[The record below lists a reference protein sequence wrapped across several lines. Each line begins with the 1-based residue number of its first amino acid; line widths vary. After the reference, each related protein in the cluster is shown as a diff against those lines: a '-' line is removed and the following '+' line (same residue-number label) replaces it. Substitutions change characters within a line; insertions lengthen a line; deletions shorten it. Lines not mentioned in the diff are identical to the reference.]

1 MAHKKKVLVLFA
13 HPAYQ
18 KSRANRQLVEAIQH
32 LDGVTFRDLYELY
45 PDFNIHVAEE
55 QALLTD
61 HDVIVFHHPFYWYS
75 SPALLKEWQDLVLEY
90 GFAYGQGGMALK
102 DKWLLTVITTGGGEE
117 AYRHEGYNHFTIPEL
132 LQPFEQTAWL
142 CKMRY
147 LPPFVVHGVQKLS
160 ADEIDRYAHAYQDV
174 IAKLCDDR
182 LTPEQWQGK
191 VYLNEL
197 VIEGGGH
204 A

>member
-1 MAHKKKVLVLFA
+1 MAHKKVLILFA
-13 HPAYQ
+13 HPAFQ
-18 KSRANRQLVEAIQH
+18 KSRVNRKLVEVIQH

-45 PDFNIHVAEE
+45 PDFNIQVAEE
-55 QALLTD
+55 QQLLLD

-75 SPALLKEWQDLVLEY
+75 SPALLKEWQDLVLEH
-90 GFAYGQGGMALK
+90 GFAYGQEGTALK

-117 AYRHEGYNHFTIPEL
+117 AYCHEGYNHFTIPEL

-142 CKMRY
+142 CKMLY

-160 ADEIDRYAHAYQDV
+160 EDEIDDYARVYQNV
-174 IAKLCDDR
+174 IAKLRDDD
-182 LTPEQWQGK
+182 LTPEQWQDK
-191 VYLNEL
+191 VYLND
-197 VIEGGGH
+197 VVHEGGSH

>member
-1 MAHKKKVLVLFA
+1 MAHKKVLVLFA
-13 HPAYQ
+13 HPAFQ
-18 KSRANRQLVEAIQH
+18 KSRVNKKMVDAIEG

-55 QALLTD
+55 QEVLVE

-90 GFAYGQGGMALK
+90 GFSYGQGGTALQ
-102 DKWLLTVITTGGGEE
+102 DKWLLTVITTGGGIE
-117 AYRHEGYNHFTIPEL
+117 AYQHEGYNHFTIPEL
-132 LQPFEQTAWL
+132 LQPYEQTAWL
-142 CKMRY
+142 CKMLY

-160 ADEIDRYAHAYQDV
+160 ADEIEQAAQAYHDTIV
-174 IAKLCDDR
+174 GLRDGV
-182 LTPEQWQGK
+182 LMPEQWQGK
-191 VYLNEL
+191 VYLND
-197 VIEGGGH
+197 VVTEGGSH